1 MTTAITFPSPTAHR
15 RGGRVPLFHL
25 LILALVQGVTEFLPI
40 SSSGHLVL
48 TWQAFDAL
56 GAGTDGHSAADRLIL
71 DVAVHLGT
79 LLAVCGYFR
88 GDVAAMARG
97 VIGLAAGRRDDGAR
111 LAGLVIVATL
121 PVVLAGFALK
131 DRIAEHLRDASV
143 IAWATIVFAL
153 VLHAADRLGGTL
165 RRLERLQVPD
175 AVLIGCLQILALIPG
190 TSRAGITM
198 TAARFLGFARPE
210 AARFSMLLA
219 IPTILGAGVL
229 AGLDVYRS
237 GDLRLG
243 LDALIAA
250 GFAFAAAW
258 LAIALLMRW
267 LRHAGFTPFVVYR
280 LVLGAGLLWLIH
292 A

>member
-1 MTTAITFPSPTAHR
+1 MTTAITFASSTAHR
-15 RGGRVPLFHL
+15 REARVPLFHL
-25 LILALVQGVTEFLPI
+25 MILALVQGLTEFLPI

-56 GAGTDGHSAADRLIL
+56 GMDTARHGPADRLIL

-97 VIGLAAGRRDDGAR
+97 VVGLAGGRRDEGAR
-111 LAGLVIVATL
+111 MAGLVIVATL
-121 PVVLAGFALK
+121 PVVVAGFALK
-131 DRIAEHLRDASV
+131 DRIAEHLRDEVV

-153 VLHAADRLGGTL
+153 VLYAADRLGGRL
-165 RRLERLQVPD
+165 RRLERMQVPD
-175 AVLIGCLQILALIPG
+175 AVLIGFLQILALIPG

-198 TAARFLGFARPE
+198 AAGRFLGFARPE

-237 GDLRLG
+237 GNLRLG

-267 LRHAGFTPFVVYR
+267 LQRAGFTPFVVYR
-280 LVLGAGLLWLIH
+280 LVLSAGLLWLIYG
-292 A
+292 